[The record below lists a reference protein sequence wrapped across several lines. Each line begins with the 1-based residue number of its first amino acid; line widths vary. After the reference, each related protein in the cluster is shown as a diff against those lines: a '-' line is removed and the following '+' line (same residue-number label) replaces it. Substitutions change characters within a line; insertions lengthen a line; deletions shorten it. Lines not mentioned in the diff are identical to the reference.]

1 MILNSAVVSPAPL
14 NAFFPIVLTFA
25 GIVIVVREV
34 QSWNAE
40 SPIFVTLSGIIIRAR
55 ELQPLNAAVPIFVT
69 LSGIVIVLRAEH
81 PQNIPSGN
89 WVIVAFKF
97 TFSRDVQFWKT

>member
-1 MILNSAVVSPAPL
+1 MVLNSAVVSPAPL
-14 NAFFPIVLTFA
+14 NAFFSIVLTFA

-34 QSWNAE
+34 QFWNACAPME
-40 SPIFVTLSGIIIRAR
+40 VTLSGIVILAR
-55 ELQPLNAAVPIFVT
+55 ERQSWNAAVPIFVT
-69 LSGIVIVLRAEH
+69 FAGIVIVLRAEH